1 MPRMPSPAGALGPV
15 WAIAA
20 KDVLLEIR
28 NKEIV
33 VSVLVFSLLVL
44 VIFNFAIALTP
55 TSVSAV
61 GPGILWV
68 AIAFAAVTGINR
80 SFIIEKDGEALQ
92 GLMLAPVS
100 RDALFIGKALGNFLF
115 ITTAEVM
122 ILPIFTVLF
131 GLNVI
136 TPEVVVIALLT
147 NFGLATAGT
156 VFAALAV
163 NTRARDIMLPL
174 LFLPVVAPLLVAAV
188 EGTAAVAQGG
198 SWGTCAQWM
207 GLAAA
212 FDVVFAVVAVSVFQ
226 FVLQD

>member
-1 MPRMPSPAGALGPV
+1 MITPFPRSHINIFL
-15 WAIAA
+15 I
-20 KDVLLEIR
+20 
-28 NKEIV
+28 
-33 VSVLVFSLLVL
+33 SLLVFFVFCL
-44 VIFNFAIALTP
+44 IILS
-55 TSVSAV
+55 SV
-61 GPGILWV
+61 P
-68 AIAFAAVTGINR
+68 
-80 SFIIEKDGEALQ
+80 
-92 GLMLAPVS
+92 PVS